1 MRQTRVYSAEP
12 LAPHREHTLSRSATE
27 HVLRVLR
34 LRTGDALT
42 LFDGRG
48 GEYAARLL
56 RTERVAA
63 VVAIGAHVAVE
74 RESPLAITLLQS
86 LARGEKMDWIVQKAT
101 ELGVARIV
109 PVSVERSVVRLANE
123 ERADRKLAHWQ
134 AVAASA
140 CEQCGRNRLPG
151 ITAPMDFFAALSLT
165 DAIELR
171 LLLSPEGQESLAALA
186 PKRSAGDDAVVD
198 ASVVAGATRRVALLI
213 GPEGGFEDHEIAAA
227 ARHGFRAVRFG
238 PRVLRTETAAIAAIT
253 ALQALGGD
261 LN

>member
-1 MRQTRVYSAEP
+1 MRQIRVFSAGP
-12 LAPHREHTLSRSATE
+12 LAPHREHTLARGATE

-34 LRTGDALT
+34 LRAGDALT

-48 GEYAARLL
+48 GEYAARLV
-56 RTERVAA
+56 RTEKLTA
-63 VVAIGAHVAVE
+63 VVAIGEHLAVE

-123 ERADRKLAHWQ
+123 DRADRKLAHWQ
-134 AVAASA
+134 AVAVSA
-140 CEQCGRNRLPG
+140 CEQCGRNRLPE
-151 ITAPMDFFAALSLT
+151 ITAPMDIFAALALV
-165 DAIELR
+165 DAIDVR
-171 LLLSPEGQESLAALA
+171 LLLSPEGEESLATPAA
-186 PKRSAGDDAVVD
+186 DHGAATQ
-198 ASVVAGATRRVALLI
+198 VAILI
-213 GPEGGFEDHEIAAA
+213 GPEGGFEDREMAAA

-253 ALQALGGD
+253 ALQTLCGD
-261 LN
+261 LRPGSPPAGYSR